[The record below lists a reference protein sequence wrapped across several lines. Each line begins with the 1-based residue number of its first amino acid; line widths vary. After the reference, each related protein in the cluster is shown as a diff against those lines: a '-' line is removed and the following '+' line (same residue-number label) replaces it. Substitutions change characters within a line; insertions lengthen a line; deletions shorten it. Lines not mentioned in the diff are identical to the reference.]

1 MIGLCYKSLVI
12 PVKYRCVCG
21 WGVEGVEMLVGRMGS
36 STILTG
42 APGPLRRH
50 YCRQERGE
58 AGRES

>member
-1 MIGLCYKSLVI
+1 MIGLCYKSPVI
-12 PVKYRCVCG
+12 PVKYRCVGG

-42 APGPLRRH
+42 APGPHRRH
-50 YCRQERGE
+50 CRQQWGE